1 MIHFLRPIT
10 CQLSTSRLSYP
21 IAMIPWKCLTQCLQP
36 HQHLPLQL
44 SFFKFLCLMFL
55 LQENYL
61 LLLGKFFWK
70 RSRLLIL
77 VYISQFKL
85 TAFGLWS
92 IVSRFKLTVFIFGLP
107 FNSLSCPFLDFVNC
121 SMFRANHFYF
131 WSTVWRPK
139 LYIFGLWST
148 I

>member
-1 MIHFLRPIT
+1 MIHSLRPIT

-44 SFFKFLCLMFL
+44 SFFKFLCWCFCFKKIICCC
-55 LQENYL
+55 
-61 LLLGKFFWK
+61 LGSFSGKDLVCWFW
-70 RSRLLIL
+70 ST
-77 VYISQFKL
+77 ISQFKL

-121 SMFRANHFYF
+121 LMFRANHFYF